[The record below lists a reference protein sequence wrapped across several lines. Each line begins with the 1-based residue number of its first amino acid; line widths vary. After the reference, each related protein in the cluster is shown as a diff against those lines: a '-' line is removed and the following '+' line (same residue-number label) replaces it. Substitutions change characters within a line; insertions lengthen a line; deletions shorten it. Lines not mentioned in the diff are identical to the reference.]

1 MAATVS
7 SQAGARVFL
16 LERRSWPGGR
26 LGIQVQLLQGPR
38 TVFQGLNGREF
49 GRRLAADAESAGVI
63 VSLGSKVTDLRPRSA
78 APARFSVTCASSD
91 SPERRLLAGAVIVA
105 TGSREPSP
113 AFQGSTL
120 SGVMLADDAQVELNV
135 HARLP
140 GNKVLM
146 VGTDDAGLL
155 IAASLRE
162 AGAEI
167 VAVVDEMPETLG
179 RELNAA
185 PLRDAGVPFFTSSR
199 VLSAHGDAAVES
211 VTVCGLD
218 PNGAVVPG
226 SQRHLDVDVVCVAG
240 PRSPNSRLVAQT
252 RCMIHDAPSLGG
264 GVPIHDRWMETTER
278 GLYVCGDGAGVEN
291 GAISIE
297 TGRLAGLSAAAG
309 LGYVHPSARAQ
320 ESLAR
325 RRLGYLRRGRR
336 GGLRR
341 AAKSRL
347 ESEHREALR

>member
-1 MAATVS
+1 
-7 SQAGARVFL
+7 
-16 LERRSWPGGR
+16 
-26 LGIQVQLLQGPR
+26 
-38 TVFQGLNGREF
+38 
-49 GRRLAADAESAGVI
+49 
-63 VSLGSKVTDLRPRSA
+63 
-78 APARFSVTCASSD
+78 
-91 SPERRLLAGAVIVA
+91 
-105 TGSREPSP
+105 
-113 AFQGSTL
+113 
-120 SGVMLADDAQVELNV
+120 
-135 HARLP
+135 
-140 GNKVLM
+140 

-167 VAVVDEMPETLG
+167 LAVVDEAPETPG

-199 VLSAHGDAAVES
+199 VLSAQGDGAVES
-211 VTVCGLD
+211 VTVCRLD

-240 PRSPNSRLVAQT
+240 PRSPDSWLVAQA

-264 GVPIHDRWMETTER
+264 RVPVHDRWMETTAR

-297 TGRLAGLSAAAG
+297 TGRLTGLSAAAA
-309 LGYVHPSARAQ
+309 LGYVHLEARAQ
-320 ESLAR
+320 VSLAR

-341 AAKSRL
+341 AAKSQL